1 MKELVEYIVKA
12 LVTKPDQVEV
22 EETNQHGSVEL
33 SLKVDPV
40 DMGLIIGKGGQVIKS
55 IRKLLTV
62 RAMVENVRI
71 SLYLVE
77 PPAAV
82 AAADVAAP
90 KE

>member
-22 EETNQHGSVEL
+22 EETNQPGSVEL
-33 SLKVDPV
+33 SLKVDPS

-77 PPAAV
+77 PPTTGAT
-82 AAADVAAP
+82 